1 MGWSFV
7 IMKKVDSFTGIVR
20 KRSLP
25 GTLIFDMNNRLLYF
39 NKEAEEMIPD
49 LPVLSRRQ
57 NRISKEISNI
67 YNELKKIKKARGFD
81 WKANFKS
88 RVLKNKSGLPYLI
101 RAFFIGGNKKKS
113 PGHIMVLIEKI
124 IKKHAIDFEKAR
136 REFKLSEREVEVMR
150 LICRGLANKEISK
163 KLFITEYTVKDHL
176 KNILRKIGVT
186 SRSQIITTL
195 K

>member
-1 MGWSFV
+1 
-7 IMKKVDSFTGIVR
+7 MKKVDSFSGIAK

-49 LPVLSRRQ
+49 FPVILRRWRQ
-57 NRISKEISNI
+57 NRITKEISNI
-67 YNELKKIKKARGFD
+67 YNELKKIKKAKGFD

-88 RVLKNKSGLPYLI
+88 RVLKNKSELSYLI
-101 RAFFIGGNKKKS
+101 RAFFIGGNKRKS

-124 IKKHAIDFEKAR
+124 IKKHDIDFEKAR

-163 KLFITEYTVKDHL
+163 QLFITEYTVKDHL

-186 SRSQIITTL
+186 SRSQIITSL